1 MRPTPTLHHAATGR
15 PTEPPAHHLGM
26 AATVDDRDALV
37 RADLIDTATHAGL
50 HCVALVLGLATTFE
64 HWTAVAADFKR
75 AKVVSGSN
83 VSGLYAAH
91 EAAESMA
98 IGSLDGALTY
108 LADGCGLS
116 VEEWVRITRAE
127 QGR

>member
-26 AATVDDRDALV
+26 AATVDDRAELV
-37 RADLIDTATHAGL
+37 RLA
-50 HCVALVLGLATTFE
+50 CVALVLESWGGYDLTPA
-64 HWTAVAADFKR
+64 HWTAVAKDFRR
-75 AKVVSGSN
+75 AAVVHGSN

-116 VEEWVRITRAE
+116 VEE
-127 QGR
+127 